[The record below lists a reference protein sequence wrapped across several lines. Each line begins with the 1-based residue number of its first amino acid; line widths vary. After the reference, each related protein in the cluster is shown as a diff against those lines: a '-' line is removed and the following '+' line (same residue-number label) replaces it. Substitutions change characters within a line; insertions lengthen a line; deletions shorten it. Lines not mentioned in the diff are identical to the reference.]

1 MRRGFLVAAGVV
13 GMVLVLLEAL
23 AVPLATRV
31 IGAVVARCVPYESL
45 EVTSV
50 ARPVVPRLLLGRA
63 RDVELRATEVVVG
76 DLRLS
81 EVELRLPTA
90 VLPWA
95 VGDPEP
101 SRGELTVGIDEADLE
116 RTVRAVS
123 PLRLPVELDLRP
135 GVASLGGPWLPVTV
149 DLEVEVEPDGTV
161 RLRPVRGGALLER
174 LGIGR
179 SFPPREE
186 LRFTTV
192 RIEADRVR
200 GTAEVAVV
208 PGVGD
213 GGCDTPLAA
222 EVRP

>member
-1 MRRGFLVAAGVV
+1 VRRGSLAVGVV
-13 GMVLVLLEAL
+13 VIVLVLVEVL

-31 IGAVVARCVPYESL
+31 VGAVVARCVTYESL

-76 DLRLS
+76 DVRLS
-81 EVELRLPTA
+81 EVSLWLPNA

-101 SRGELTVGIDEADLE
+101 SRGELTLGIDQADLE

-123 PLRLPVELDLRP
+123 PLDLPVELDLRP
-135 GVASLGGPWLPVTV
+135 GVATLGTPWLPVTV

-161 RLRPVRGGALLER
+161 RVRPVRGGALLER

-192 RIEADRVR
+192 RIEADQVR
-200 GTAEVAVV
+200 GTADVAVV
-208 PGVGD
+208 PGGGD
-213 GGCDTPLAA
+213 GGCGTPLAA

>member
-1 MRRGFLVAAGVV
+1 MRRGSLAAGVV
-13 GMVLVLLEAL
+13 VIGLVLVEVL

-31 IGAVVARCVPYESL
+31 VGAVVARCVTYESL

-76 DLRLS
+76 DVRLS
-81 EVELRLPTA
+81 EVSLWLPNA

-95 VGDPEP
+95 ALDPEP

-123 PLRLPVELDLRP
+123 PLDLPVELDLRP
-135 GVASLGGPWLPVTV
+135 GVATLGSPWLPVTV

-161 RLRPVRGGALLER
+161 RVRPVRGGALLER

-192 RIEADRVR
+192 RIEADQVR
-200 GTAEVAVV
+200 GTAEVAFV
-208 PGVGD
+208 PGGGD
-213 GGCDTPLAA
+213 GGCVTPLAA